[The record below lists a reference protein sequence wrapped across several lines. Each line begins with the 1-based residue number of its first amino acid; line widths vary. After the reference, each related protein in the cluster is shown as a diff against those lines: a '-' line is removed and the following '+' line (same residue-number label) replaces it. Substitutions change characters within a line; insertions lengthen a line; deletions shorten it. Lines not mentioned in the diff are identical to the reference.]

1 MNYEI
6 GATWRPFLMFNN
18 CKEEIGVGVVGM
30 NITLFCPG
38 KTIH

>member
-1 MNYEI
+1 
-6 GATWRPFLMFNN
+6 MFNN

-38 KTIH
+38 KTIHWADAAVQVGFIV